1 MGPSVG
7 AGGQE
12 TKSTSI
18 GPSRR
23 VGGPDVAT
31 AVWRARG
38 SSQLSGGLLWGPA
51 QRQAPSL
58 AVWPIR
64 GGRFRGWK
72 PCSPDSGEALPPPV
86 PGLRGL
92 KPLIVQGGL
101 HMLLTPAWTAS
112 WGWHSQGA
120 TGVQGSHSSDRG
132 IGGRGGSG
140 GALGVKPYLGK
151 GTQTP
156 ELRILSERTTHA
168 PALSPLLVP
177 TWKGWASAEWEG
189 ALGQLCGQM
198 TRVPTTPTP

>member
-1 MGPSVG
+1 MGETGKGPGPQSKAWSMDRAGPPWGQCASAQEAVSRGLEQHPMGPSEG

-18 GPSRR
+18 GSSRR
-23 VGGPDVAT
+23 VGGPDMAT
-31 AVWRARG
+31 AVRRAQG
-38 SSQLSGGLLWGPA
+38 SSQLSRGLLWGPA

-92 KPLIVQGGL
+92 KPLIAQGGL

-112 WGWHSQGA
+112 WGRHSQGA

-132 IGGRGGSG
+132 RG
-140 GALGVKPYLGK
+140 
-151 GTQTP
+151 
-156 ELRILSERTTHA
+156 
-168 PALSPLLVP
+168 
-177 TWKGWASAEWEG
+177 EG
-189 ALGQLCGQM
+189 AAAVGGL
-198 TRVPTTPTP
+198 